1 MNLIILTP
9 GFAADESDTTCIPGL
24 QDLVQSYGRLYP
36 QMHIHIIAL
45 HYPFREGEYC
55 WNGVTV
61 YAAGGRNSK
70 ARKLSTWWRVLRR
83 IRALHSQQ
91 PMSVLHSFW
100 LSESTLLGQ
109 IASRLYGIPHLAT
122 IMGQDAKPDNK
133 YLPLIGA
140 LQRLFEN
147 SLFARRNPPKSPF
160 VKGDFHLAPLTKGE
174 NVLAK
179 QERRGIGDSFQSVSQ
194 SASLSVFALSEF
206 AAKMYA
212 QSTGRVVQG
221 IIPFGIVPHGIVP
234 ALSHEEVNDL
244 AKTRNID
251 ILGVGSVIPLK
262 NYTTFLE
269 LVANAKQHRSGI
281 RAVILGGFVDAAEVE
296 HLRSVITELQIEEN
310 VVLVGEVPR
319 SEVFSMMAQSTV
331 LLHTSE
337 YEGQG
342 WVLLEALH
350 YGASVVCFDVG
361 YTMAHPRMYV
371 CQSTADMELALREVL
386 DANAVNER
394 TQHDSTPVSVPS
406 IDDTARAYFQHY
418 HLHTNCTDRNR

>member
-24 QDLVQSYGRLYP
+24 QDLVQAYKRLYP
-36 QMHIHIIAL
+36 EMHIYIIAL
-45 HYPFREGEYC
+45 HYPFREGKYL
-55 WNGVTV
+55 WNGVPI
-61 YAAGGRNSK
+61 YAAGGLNSK
-70 ARKLSTWWRVLRR
+70 ALKLRTWWRVLRR

-122 IMGQDAKPDNK
+122 IMGQDAKLDNK

-140 LQRLFEN
+140 L
-147 SLFARRNPPKSPF
+147 
-160 VKGDFHLAPLTKGE
+160 
-174 NVLAK
+174 
-179 QERRGIGDSFQSVSQ
+179 Q

-206 AAKMYA
+206 AAGVYA
-212 QSTGRVVQG
+212 HSTGRVVRR
-221 IIPFGIVPHGIVP
+221 IIPFGVVPHGITP

-269 LVANAKQHRSGI
+269 LIAAAKQHRSGI
-281 RAVILGGFVDAAEVE
+281 RAVILGGFVDVAEVKRLRTTITKL
-296 HLRSVITELQIEEN
+296 HLEEN
-310 VVLVGEVPR
+310 VVFAGEVPR

-342 WVLLEALH
+342 WVLLEALQ

-361 YTMAHPRMYV
+361 YTMVHPQMHV
-371 CQSTADMELALREVL
+371 CQSTADMEIALREVL
-386 DANAVNER
+386 NENADVG
-394 TQHDSTPVSVPS
+394 HVSQNASSSVPVPS
-406 IDDTARAYFQHY
+406 IDDTARAYFRHY
-418 HLHTNCTDRNR
+418 QQQLTA